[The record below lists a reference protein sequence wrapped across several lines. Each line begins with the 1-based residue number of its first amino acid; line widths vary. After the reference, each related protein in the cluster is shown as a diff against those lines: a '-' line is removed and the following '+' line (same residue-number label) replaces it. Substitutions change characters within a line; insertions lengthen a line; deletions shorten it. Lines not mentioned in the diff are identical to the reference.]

1 MSTDTEWIL
10 LGIKNEFFCLC
21 FEAERWGR
29 GLWVGHNGDNEVR
42 DNNEHDQHL
51 RARRADY
58 YYYLTFS
65 GGELSGSMK

>member
-29 GLWVGHNGDNEVR
+29 ALWGGHNGDNEVR
-42 DNNEHDQHL
+42 DNNEHNQHL
-51 RARRADY
+51 QARRVDY
-58 YYYLTFS
+58 LSFS